1 MRTKLAALVA
11 LIAVPAFAQTQLAQS
26 SGCRNTP
33 VAAAP
38 GNPGVVATMSVPRN
52 GQCSFYAGSALAGMQ
67 VVTPPRNGR
76 VEIVQN
82 AALYTAN
89 QGFSGSDVFVVSGT
103 RAGTRLE
110 ATINVEVR

>member
-1 MRTKLAALVA
+1 MRTILAALIVLTA
-11 LIAVPAFAQTQLAQS
+11 LPVFAQTALAQS

-33 VAAAP
+33 VDGPP
-38 GNPGVVATMSVPRN
+38 GTIVVTMAVPRN
-52 GQCSFYAGSALAGMQ
+52 GQCSFYAGSALTGMEI
-67 VVTPPRNGR
+67 VTPPLNGR
-76 VEIVQN
+76 VEIARN

-89 QGFSGSDVFVVSGT
+89 QGFTGTDVFVVRGT